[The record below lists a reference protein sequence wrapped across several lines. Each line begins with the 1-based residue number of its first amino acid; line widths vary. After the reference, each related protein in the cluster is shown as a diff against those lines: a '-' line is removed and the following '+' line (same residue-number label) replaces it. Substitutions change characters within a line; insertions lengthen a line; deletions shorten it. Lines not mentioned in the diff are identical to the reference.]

1 MTSRGAGLALG
12 DPYPPRHVATP
23 PFSEYG
29 SYIKRLG
36 KYMNLGNERVW
47 SLVGV
52 ICVALLLVSQAQAQE
67 PAADAEYKSLPIA
80 DQYKDISEDQAAA
93 NRSTYNEKRRALMNL
108 RREKQ
113 SSVSDLLKGKSSSSN
128 ANDMQQWFS
137 GYIIPQMTQTDDASL
152 RDLGKN
158 RKAFFRYYL
167 PKEASGQLRNQVIQ
181 QVVPAMQEIA
191 KENYHPACRINAV
204 VVLSQLNSREGNRGA
219 QQLPVPYAPMLN
231 WLSEVVA
238 GDTYPDYLKAP
249 ALAGIERHAAV
260 RGPFTNQALSEQEV
274 ATLGDEMVKVLK
286 MNPETVEDVDPDL
299 VQWMQRRAVRTLGM
313 MGKAG
318 ENGKYAKAI
327 RDTMTNEDVDM
338 KTRVDAV
345 AAYGMLD
352 FREQKGEAN
361 LKVVVPKIGELLA
374 QSAVN
379 ESNYI
384 DEMIND
390 IRVTSKFLDNKDAL
404 ADDSTAEDD
413 SQVGL
418 GGMAD
423 GGSKRGSSSKN
434 NIPEILPTYQ
444 RELVRRRIKH
454 HANVTLIALN
464 GNARP
469 SPPMP
474 GLKDYAEQG
483 TDEAALIDQLITDIE
498 TLMAQANVKAPEP
511 EEEED
516 DDEDEDERDRNKKDD
531 EKEVRTESL
540 AEELKGALARASSKL
555 QATVD
560 KYAPKEAA
568 AEGPADAAAGES
580 SAGQ

>member
-1 MTSRGAGLALG
+1 
-12 DPYPPRHVATP
+12 
-23 PFSEYG
+23 
-29 SYIKRLG
+29 
-36 KYMNLGNERVW
+36 MNLGNDRAW
-47 SLVGV
+47 SLVGA
-52 ICVALLLVSQAQAQE
+52 ICLALLLVSQTQAQE

-80 DQYKDISEDQAAA
+80 EQYQDVSEEQAA

-113 SSVSDLLKGKSSSSN
+113 SSVSDLLRGKSSSSN
-128 ANDMQQWFS
+128 ASDMQQWFS
-137 GYIIPQMTQTDDASL
+137 GYVIPQMAQTDDASL

-167 PKEASGQLRNQVIQ
+167 PKDARGQLRNQVIQ
-181 QVVPAMQEIA
+181 QIVPAMQKIA
-191 KENYHPACRINAV
+191 EENYHPACRTNAV
-204 VVLSQLNSREGNRGA
+204 VLLSQLNSREGDRGTR
-219 QQLPVPYAPMLN
+219 QLPLPYAPMLP
-231 WLSEVVA
+231 WLNGVVA
-238 GDTYPDYLKAP
+238 GDKYPDYLKAP

-260 RGPFTNQALSEQEV
+260 RGPFTNQAMSEQE
-274 ATLGDEMVKVLK
+274 ATAVGDEMLKVLK
-286 MNPETVEDVDPDL
+286 MKPESADGIDPDL

-313 MGKAG
+313 MGKPGAK
-318 ENGKYAKAI
+318 GKYAKAI
-327 RDTMTNEDVDM
+327 EDTITNDDADM

-352 FREQKGEAN
+352 FRSQKEDAD
-361 LKVVVPKIGELLA
+361 LKAVVPQIGKLLA
-374 QSAVN
+374 QSAVQ
-379 ESNYI
+379 ESKYI
-384 DEMIND
+384 DEKIND

-413 SQVGL
+413 NQTGL

-423 GGSKRGSSSKN
+423 GGSKRGSKAQN

-454 HANVTLIALN
+454 HANVTLIALK

-469 SPPMP
+469 DPPLP

-483 TDEAALIDQLITDIE
+483 TKEAELINQLITDIE

-511 EEEED
+511 EEEEED
-516 DDEDEDERDRNKKDD
+516 DDDDDDDRSSSKKD

-540 AEELKGALARASSKL
+540 AEELKGALARASDKL
-555 QATVD
+555 QTTVD
-560 KYAPKEAA
+560 KYAPPEAGADGAA
-568 AEGPADAAAGES
+568 AAAAGES